1 MLGSI
6 LLLAPSMLK
15 MVSLRL
21 LLGFICLIMIAIKG
35 TYGMSWLVFLVGG
48 ICHGVLGETS
58 KSPSFLVITRVVR
71 FSPALM
77 EFSDLFLSRAS

>member
-1 MLGSI
+1 VF
-6 LLLAPSMLK
+6 APSMLK
-15 MVSLRL
+15 MVSLIGVYRPNYD
-21 LLGFICLIMIAIKG
+21 CVKG
-35 TYGMSWLVFLVGG
+35 TYGMSWLVCLVGG

-77 EFSDLFLSRAS
+77 EFFDLIFE